1 MTNKFEQF
9 DFAQMNQLERY
20 KFLTGSVIPRPIA
33 FVTTLNEDG
42 TVNAAPFSEF
52 VIVAT
57 SPGIL
62 GFSSGTGISGTK
74 DTVVN
79 IRRTGEFVIN
89 TVPEHLAIPVQEC
102 AEELPRNVS
111 EIDKVN
117 LKLLPSEKISVPR
130 VAESRIQFECTV
142 NTILEFGTKPNS
154 FVIGNIQLVHAQAG
168 LVRDSKIDPR
178 EYKPLGR
185 IGGRRYVKLGE
196 FIDV

>member
-1 MTNKFEQF
+1 
-9 DFAQMNQLERY
+9 MNQLERY
-20 KFLTGSVIPRPIA
+20 KFLTGSIIPRPIA

-142 NTILEFGTKPNS
+142 NTILEFGSKPNS
-154 FVIGNIQLVHAQAG
+154 FVIGDIRLVHAQTG

>member
-1 MTNKFEQF
+1 MSSFEQF
-9 DFAQMNQLERY
+9 DFAELAPLDRY
-20 KFLTGSVIPRPIA
+20 KFLTGTVIPRPIA
-33 FVTTLNEDG
+33 FITTLNENG

-57 SPGIL
+57 SPGLL

-79 IRRTGEFVIN
+79 IQRTGEFVIN

-111 EIDKVN
+111 EIDKVQ
-117 LKLLPSEKISVPR
+117 LELLPSERIAVPR

-142 NTILEFGTKPNS
+142 HRIIEFGSKPNS
-154 FVIGNIQLVHAQAG
+154 FVVGEIKLVHARTG
-168 LVRDSKIDPR
+168 LVRDCKIDPR
-178 EYKPLGR
+178 EYQPLGR